1 MTLLDTLWARLDA
14 LRHLSPVHPA
24 RQAALDAIWYFT
36 HPDWTPVEYDASCPF

>member
-1 MTLLDTLWARLDA
+1 MNSLSDLWARLDA

-36 HPDWTPVEYDASCPF
+36 HPDWTPAEYCHDCPF